1 MKEFYT
7 YEQQLEKLRKDG
19 LIIVG
24 ENEAI
29 DFLRLEGYYNVI
41 NGYASTFKVDNKF
54 CKGITFD
61 DIEILW
67 RTENGL
73 SVRDCLKQDYPPILK

>member
-41 NGYASTFKVDNKF
+41 
-54 CKGITFD
+54 ITLLTDMLQLLRSITNF
-61 DIEILW
+61 
-67 RTENGL
+67 
-73 SVRDCLKQDYPPILK
+73 VRE